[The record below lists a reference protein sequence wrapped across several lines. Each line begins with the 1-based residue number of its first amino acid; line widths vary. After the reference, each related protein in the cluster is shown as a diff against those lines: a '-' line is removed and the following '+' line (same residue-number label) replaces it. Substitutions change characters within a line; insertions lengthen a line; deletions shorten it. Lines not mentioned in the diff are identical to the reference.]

1 MTSPD
6 YGPRAR
12 VGVAVPQ
19 ANPTVEPEMRA
30 LLPDEIG
37 VYATRLVH
45 PAPRVE
51 DRLLHYVTHI
61 PDSIASYGPLRLA
74 AFGFGCTGSSYI
86 VGSKKEDELTA
97 AAAHERQMPVVT
109 AAQAI
114 RQALTGMGAARIALV
129 SPYPEALAE
138 SGYTYWRS
146 AGIEVAH
153 TLRVDERL
161 ADTHNIYELTSQD
174 ALTAVQNVR
183 TDAVDC
189 IVVSGTGMPTLAA
202 LRQSAATM
210 ALPVIS
216 SNLCL
221 AWALLG
227 RAAPELAPT
236 LPIGLITSKP

>member
-1 MTSPD
+1 M
-6 YGPRAR
+6 
-12 VGVAVPQ
+12 PQ

-30 LLPDEIG
+30 LLPTEIG

-61 PDSIASYGPLRLA
+61 SDSIASYGPMRLA

-97 AAAHERQMPVVT
+97 AAARERQVPVVT

-114 RQALTGMGAARIALV
+114 RQALIKMSATRIALV

-138 SGYTYWRS
+138 SGYAYWRS
-146 AGIEVAH
+146 AGIEVVH

-161 ADTHNIYELTSQD
+161 SDTHNIYELTSRD
-174 ALTAVQNVR
+174 ALQAVQTVQI
-183 TDAVDC
+183 DAVNC

-202 LRQSAATM
+202 LRQLAGTM
-210 ALPVIS
+210 AIPVIS

-221 AWALLG
+221 AWALLD
-227 RAAPELAPT
+227 RAAPELAPA
-236 LPIGLITSKP
+236 LPTGLITAKP